1 MSMKRIFALLPL
13 LCVLASA
20 PALAQVKISQLPTA
34 AIPLGDEYV
43 PVVQGGVTSAAP
55 ASAFG
60 VPIVSATAPVTNLVT
75 GRHWMNSSTTPYT
88 LEIYDGFE
96 WVPEG
101 SLNPSTHTYGTSVF
115 GCTSPALACLNAL
128 TGYNYAG
135 TTGGT
140 TGNIVGSASPSFSGT
155 VAVQNITATG
165 VIQASSNGTAAA
177 PSVAVGG
184 AGVSGIFAQNAN
196 EPCLTS
202 GGTAAFCIT
211 STNVIL
217 FNATAALQT
226 GSALDN
232 IEALGM
238 TTGTSAIAVGRFS
251 NNSSGPR
258 FNLMKSRNTSV
269 AIGGAVQAGDSLGLL
284 QFIGDDGSTTGGIV
298 AAQINGEALGTVSTG
313 IVPSGL
319 LFSTLNNAG
328 TLTQAF
334 ELDNNQNATFAGA
347 INAVG
352 QQTAQGLTTTSP
364 GWYAQLT
371 GDSMAR
377 LRLGLNSTDVAS
389 IAFGS
394 GSTSRDTFLERAGAA
409 NIRSGAPDAAAP
421 VAQTYSVQN
430 AVSGTSN
437 AAGALWSFYDSAG
450 TGNQPSGGFAWYTH
464 PAGYAG
470 SSQNAATLA
479 MALSGAGTLTIG
491 GSQVPTVGGA
501 NTFTAQN
508 VFDAETIFGNSSVIN
523 GTVGIFANPVI
534 VAPSGGTGS
543 TANAMG
549 VQNSANLQPGTYS
562 GASCNT
568 SSGAGCSFAF
578 GVYVNS
584 TLSGSGSTTLS
595 DVGYNCGLNIS
606 NSFSGT
612 ANNAL
617 CYEAGDLALGT
628 GAGGGSPPVN
638 FYQFFGV
645 VSSAYNGLTSG
656 SYNFRGL
663 DLGCSRAA
671 AGSGETLS
679 IMCEHIDLA
688 TGSSA
693 GNTEYGIDATN
704 NCPATTADCYF
715 IHEASTAPNLFTGG
729 IVEGSGRANEGA
741 GTLNA
746 TTLYESDTA
755 LGTAALAN
763 TGTNGATLGYL
774 NGNNTFSG
782 TDNFTGTLQV
792 GGHTV
797 GLAGNLS
804 TSGGFGINLTASGAT
819 VVTLPTTGTLAAL
832 GNAQTWTALQTI
844 TNSDLCLLGSSTGCT
859 TFTSANASATNYTLT
874 VPAAT
879 DTLADLAGTQTLTN
893 KTISGASNTI
903 SNVSLTAGVTGTL
916 PVANG
921 GTNAGGASIT
931 ALNNITGWL
940 LSGLSGVNSGY
951 LIDTTTA
958 SPAQGDTAYFNGTG
972 WADLPAGTSGQS
984 LQTQGA
990 SANPHWASNI
1000 SGYSGT
1006 LMVTTAAGVTN
1017 YFGMQ
1022 GDTPSAQTVASV
1034 VTTMMDRN
1042 GTFGAVG
1049 ASGKFTCTVGT
1060 APGTGFS
1067 DVCGIY
1073 SALIPGASA
1082 ITCTI
1087 ANTAVTCSDTSDT
1100 LTVAAAGLYAFYI
1113 TPGAGATSTARTYE
1127 SVSFASP

>member
-165 VIQASSNGTAAA
+165 VILASS
-177 PSVAVGG
+177 
-184 AGVSGIFAQNAN
+184 
-196 EPCLTS
+196 
-202 GGTAAFCIT
+202 
-211 STNVIL
+211 
-217 FNATAALQT
+217 AALQT

-284 QFIGDDGSTTGGIV
+284 QFIGDDGSTAGGIV

-394 GSTSRDTFLERAGAA
+394 GSTSSDTFLERAGAA

-501 NTFTAQN
+501 NTF
-508 VFDAETIFGNSSVIN
+508 
-523 GTVGIFANPVI
+523 
-534 VAPSGGTGS
+534 
-543 TANAMG
+543 
-549 VQNSANLQPGTYS
+549 
-562 GASCNT
+562 
-568 SSGAGCSFAF
+568 
-578 GVYVNS
+578 
-584 TLSGSGSTTLS
+584 
-595 DVGYNCGLNIS
+595 
-606 NSFSGT
+606 
-612 ANNAL
+612 
-617 CYEAGDLALGT
+617 
-628 GAGGGSPPVN
+628 
-638 FYQFFGV
+638 
-645 VSSAYNGLTSG
+645 
-656 SYNFRGL
+656 
-663 DLGCSRAA
+663 
-671 AGSGETLS
+671 
-679 IMCEHIDLA
+679 
-688 TGSSA
+688 
-693 GNTEYGIDATN
+693 
-704 NCPATTADCYF
+704 
-715 IHEASTAPNLFTGG
+715 
-729 IVEGSGRANEGA
+729 
-741 GTLNA
+741 
-746 TTLYESDTA
+746 
-755 LGTAALAN
+755 
-763 TGTNGATLGYL
+763 
-774 NGNNTFSG
+774 SG

-874 VPAAT
+874 FPASTA
-879 DTLADLAGTQTLTN
+879 TLADLAGTQTLTN

-1022 GDTPSAQTVASV
+1022 GDTPSAQTVASD